1 MQEPRLGTNQ
11 PIVAACEG
19 RCEALAEGVALGGAE
34 DVADSIQACVPAAGA
49 AGDTALPDPRERKEG
64 NFGVLRRTKE
74 EAG

>member
-1 MQEPRLGTNQ
+1 M
-11 PIVAACEG
+11 
-19 RCEALAEGVALGGAE
+19 AEGVALGGAE

-74 EAG
+74 KAG